1 MRPETK
7 NLLEYLM
14 IPRCSNDYWLLG
26 GAIDIAVTRCL
37 EFKPIVINEVC
48 DELMRE
54 GHGSSRNAIDRRL
67 RRALERLIY
76 GENVVRERVARMLW
90 HEISGTVPL
99 QEFLYA
105 AVRCVKSTE
114 GRGGN

>member
-26 GAIDIAVTRCL
+26 GAIDIAITRCL

-54 GHGSSRNAIDRRL
+54 GHGVFAGHWN
-67 RRALERLIY
+67 
-76 GENVVRERVARMLW
+76 G
-90 HEISGTVPL
+90 
-99 QEFLYA
+99 
-105 AVRCVKSTE
+105 
-114 GRGGN
+114 